1 MSYYPKSQIT
11 TNLNT
16 NGGELAYTDGQ
27 EYIGYYWKNSKN
39 QFFTGKTPQDK
50 PNVKLVAI
58 TYNGDSFLT
67 KNIATIALF
76 PSDPDPVLPN
86 SNSSIDILGYA
97 KLKRIDVNQKVFLP
111 TYSPTLPTQQ
121 DYQNGEIRRYFCKK
135 TNEII
140 YLEINKET
148 YDKLVT
154 QNPTILYQLYLPF
167 NLPWQLTGNKEE
179 VYKTNKNITELTSF
193 RLKLPMLSK
202 YLKDDFTKYYK

>member
-1 MSYYPKSQIT
+1 MPYYPKSQVT

-16 NGGELAYTDGQ
+16 NGGELAYTNGQ
-27 EYIGYYWKNSKN
+27 EYIGYYWKNPKG
-39 QFFTGKTPQDK
+39 QFFTGKTPQDR
-50 PNVKLVAI
+50 PIEKLVKI
-58 TYNGDSFLT
+58 DYNEDNFLERNT
-67 KNIATIALF
+67 ATIALF
-76 PSDPDPVLPN
+76 PSDPDPILLN
-86 SNSSIDILGYA
+86 SNSSVNVFDYIS
-97 KLKRIDVNQKVFLP
+97 LKKIINQRVFLP
-111 TYSPTLPTQQ
+111 VYSPTLPTQQ
-121 DYQNGEIRRYFCKK
+121 DYQNGEMRRYFCKK
-135 TNEII
+135 TNEVI

-148 YDKLVT
+148 YDKLVN